1 MYTIGD
7 LFDTTFKDYQ
17 HDEFFGKS
25 GKEHYRLLSYFSSL
39 HSNVHII
46 DIGTHMGNSALALSF
61 NKTNTVHT
69 FDIIKKDLNPYI
81 TSQTNIT
88 FHNDNI
94 FEEKEKYKALI
105 LNSPFIFLD
114 VDPHNGQM
122 EYDFFNYLL
131 SIEYNGF
138 MICDDIWYFKDMRD
152 NFWNKIDSS
161 LKCDMTNFGH
171 WSGTGIIQ
179 FGQKNELFKPLQ
191 YDNSKWTLVTAYF
204 NLTKFQDAS
213 KEILERDF
221 NYYLQHAN
229 FTLTLQYNLVIY
241 CDQESYERI
250 SAIRPPDHKTKYI
263 IKEFDK
269 IMIDSDDQK
278 RTFADYREQI
288 KLNRQKNPYHFDNR
302 NTPSYY
308 LFCLSRYYM
317 MKEVIKDNTFNSSH
331 FAWINFCIER
341 MGYTNLIHLDEA
353 LSVYR
358 NKFSTCYIDYIPH
371 DLVSN
376 THEYFKYGRCSMC
389 SGFFT
394 GNNEYM
400 YKVCDL
406 IEKKFLFYLDQGYGH
421 ADEQLY
427 SPVYFENS
435 ELFDHYYGD
444 YRQMITNYVYIYES
458 PEAPIHNFIKNS
470 FNHKEYKKC
479 YEACKFVWISC
490 CIGKCN
496 MDQNYYQYLISTYT
510 ECKKQLNIFD

>member
-1 MYTIGD
+1 
-7 LFDTTFKDYQ
+7 
-17 HDEFFGKS
+17 
-25 GKEHYRLLSYFSSL
+25 
-39 HSNVHII
+39 
-46 DIGTHMGNSALALSF
+46 
-61 NKTNTVHT
+61 
-69 FDIIKKDLNPYI
+69 
-81 TSQTNIT
+81 
-88 FHNDNI
+88 
-94 FEEKEKYKALI
+94 
-105 LNSPFIFLD
+105 
-114 VDPHNGQM
+114 
-122 EYDFFNYLL
+122 
-131 SIEYNGF
+131 
-138 MICDDIWYFKDMRD
+138 
-152 NFWNKIDSS
+152 
-161 LKCDMTNFGH
+161 
-171 WSGTGIIQ
+171 
-179 FGQKNELFKPLQ
+179 
-191 YDNSKWTLVTAYF
+191 
-204 NLTKFQDAS
+204 
-213 KEILERDF
+213 
-221 NYYLQHAN
+221 
-229 FTLTLQYNLVIY
+229 
-241 CDQESYERI
+241 
-250 SAIRPPDHKTKYI
+250 
-263 IKEFDK
+263 
-269 IMIDSDDQK
+269 
-278 RTFADYREQI
+278 
-288 KLNRQKNPYHFDNR
+288 
-302 NTPSYY
+302 
-308 LFCLSRYYM
+308 
-317 MKEVIKDNTFNSSH
+317 
-331 FAWINFCIER
+331 

-406 IEKKFLFYLDQGYGH
+406 IEKNFLFYLDQGYGH